1 MAAGTPA
8 ALWSMFS
15 GPPLPLPSEFPL
27 LQLIPLIH
35 QRAQVG
41 AWVRGAGA
49 DHRLTIMANGR
60 CATVVIGEDLGQL
73 LCCCT
78 HVVLRSTTGAVAL
91 PAEELIRW
99 RALQV
104 VIGTPHL
111 PGPALLHDIFPG
123 ARLEP
128 TGFSV
133 PTTTRSPEEVLSECV
148 RRGIPVTGSRVVYRQ
163 HP

>member
-1 MAAGTPA
+1 MAAGTWA

-27 LQLIPLIH
+27 LQLIPLINH
-35 QRAQVG
+35 RTQVG

-49 DHRLTIMANGR
+49 AHRLVILAKGR
-60 CATVVIGEDLGQL
+60 CAPVLIGEDLGRL
-73 LCCCT
+73 LRCCS
-78 HVVLRSTTGAVAL
+78 HVVLRAGAGPVAM
-91 PAEELIRW
+91 AAQELIRW

-104 VIGTPHL
+104 VIATPHL
-111 PGPALLHDIFPG
+111 PGPELLDHIFPG

-128 TGFSV
+128 MGFSV
-133 PTTTRSPEEVLSECV
+133 PTATLSAEEVLSECV
-148 RRGIPVTGSRVVYRQ
+148 RQGIPVTESRVVYRQ

>member
-49 DHRLTIMANGR
+49 DHRLTIMSNGR

-111 PGPALLHDIFPG
+111 PGPALLDDIFPG

-133 PTTTRSPEEVLSECV
+133 STTTRSPEEVLSECV
-148 RRGIPVTGSRVVYRQ
+148 RRGIPVTGSRVVYRP

>member
-49 DHRLTIMANGR
+49 DHRLTITAKGR
-60 CATVVIGEDLGQL
+60 CVTVVIGEDLGQL

>member
-1 MAAGTPA
+1 MAAGTQA
-8 ALWSMFS
+8 ASWSMFS

-27 LQLIPLIH
+27 LQLIPLIP
-35 QRAQVG
+35 QRPQVG

-49 DHRLTIMANGR
+49 GHRLTIMANGR

-78 HVVLRSTTGAVAL
+78 HVVLRSHDRRGCTGRGRADSVAR
-91 PAEELIRW
+91 PPGCYRHPIFARSS
-99 RALQV
+99 AS
-104 VIGTPHL
+104 GPHL
-111 PGPALLHDIFPG
+111 PG

-133 PTTTRSPEEVLSECV
+133 PITIRSPEEVLSECV
-148 RRGIPVTGSRVVYRQ
+148 RRGIRVTESRVVYRQ
-163 HP
+163 QP

>member
-1 MAAGTPA
+1 MAAGTQA
-8 ALWSMFS
+8 ASWSMFS

-27 LQLIPLIH
+27 LQLIPLIP

-49 DHRLTIMANGR
+49 GHRLTIMANGR

-73 LCCCT
+73 LCFCT
-78 HVVLRSTTGAVAL
+78 HVVLRSTTGAVVLA
-91 PAEELIRW
+91 AEELIRW
-99 RALQV
+99 RAIQV
-104 VIGTPHL
+104 VIATPHL
-111 PGPALLHDIFPG
+111 PGPALLDHIFPG

-133 PTTTRSPEEVLSECV
+133 PTTIRSPEEVLSECV
-148 RRGIPVTGSRVVYRQ
+148 RRGIRVTESRVVYRQ
-163 HP
+163 

>member
-1 MAAGTPA
+1 
-8 ALWSMFS
+8 MFS
-15 GPPLPLPSEFPL
+15 GAPLPLPSEFPL
-27 LQLIPLIH
+27 LQLIPLVQ
-35 QRAQVG
+35 QRAHVG
-41 AWVRGAGA
+41 AWVHGAGA
-49 DHRLTIMANGR
+49 GHRLTIAANGR
-60 CATVVIGEDLGQL
+60 CAAVVIGEDLGQL

-78 HVVLRSTTGAVAL
+78 HVVLRSTSGAVLLA
-91 PAEELIRW
+91 AEELIRW

-111 PGPALLHDIFPG
+111 PGPTLLENIFPG

-148 RRGIPVTGSRVVYRQ
+148 RQGIPVMGSRVVYRQ